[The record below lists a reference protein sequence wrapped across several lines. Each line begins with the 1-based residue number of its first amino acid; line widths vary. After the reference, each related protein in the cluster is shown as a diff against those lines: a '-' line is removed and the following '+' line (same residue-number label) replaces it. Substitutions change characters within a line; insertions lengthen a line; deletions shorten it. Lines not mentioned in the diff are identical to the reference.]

1 MELAGLQITLDA
13 DITKVKE
20 AYDRVMSYTKDLQSD
35 IQKSFNSI
43 PDLGK
48 KLKFTS
54 EGAGEAVKQS
64 KELQQQRKLE
74 IAGTKELLAVQK
86 EASDRIIKAY
96 NNQHQAQVD
105 NIKQTKSLQASINAI
120 NKQREEEAKKV
131 SAAII
136 KSYNDEHQ
144 AQVDNIKT
152 IRNLQ
157 AAVDKINRQK
167 LQDAKA
173 LEAAQGKQL
182 DLYGQ
187 LVKES
192 NDSVR
197 AYYNAS
203 AAVIKYGDAAGISA
217 KKLEELRTS
226 ARNGQEQL
234 KQIEAGAGRYQRFVG
249 SYSTA
254 LEPFKFSIAQI
265 TREMPAFANSLQT
278 GFMGISN
285 NIASAVDAF
294 RAFMAEQKELQ
305 AQGKPSKTALQGIT
319 AALFSW
325 NTALS
330 IGITALTVY
339 GPEITKWLGNL
350 SSAKDKLKEARDEQI
365 KFANATAEATSEQVI
380 KYNLLR
386 SSIDRINQGMVES
399 KNVTNEQNRVVNLY
413 NETIGASTDKVK
425 TYSEAVAGFNAYGQK
440 YINTVLSMAKAN
452 VVFEEMKTAY
462 ADLRKAQIQA
472 DNTTFR
478 DYLNWADKM
487 DVILKDGKLVLKDRV
502 VEKGEFLR
510 DQPVVKAV
518 QRLGRLYEEYKGLV
532 DEANTTG
539 LDVKIEGDA
548 KKKEKNIKTLADITK
563 ELNKELS
570 LAESRRTLGTFE
582 GNELEKQ
589 IKYYEALQS
598 ARQKFEEGALKEIK
612 NPLTIDNE
620 IIQENAKAL
629 KDYAA
634 SIEAIENQKERS
646 EWFVDFYGD
655 LRKNIQEAKS
665 LTDGQTESLQKQFEV
680 VRKAQS
686 ELQNSGYSSGFVLPL
701 LKALE
706 QFLKGQAEVSKAQD
720 EYKEFIKEMQTINLS
735 EQGGFI
741 TGSEASTER
750 LKLLNEQLKDLIKNG
765 NWLEANEIRAKIV
778 TEEGRQAI
786 ENLTTDLNNLIS
798 TTLPKLGEALGEG
811 IGDAFVTGD
820 FDAIFKPLGVALG
833 QQIKE
838 LGKLLIQAGIVKEGI
853 DEAIRNMTFPG
864 GGYGLIIAGV
874 AAVALG
880 QVMQATLSKRV
891 SSVGRNFADGG
902 IVYGETFARVGE
914 YSNSRGNPE
923 IIAPLD
929 RLQSLLGD
937 VGGGRQVELLI
948 PEVTLRGEDLRLSL
962 ERANR
967 RFNR

>member
-285 NIASAVDAF
+285 NIA
-294 RAFMAEQKELQ
+294 
-305 AQGKPSKTALQGIT
+305 
-319 AALFSW
+319 
-325 NTALS
+325 
-330 IGITALTVY
+330 
-339 GPEITKWLGNL
+339 
-350 SSAKDKLKEARDEQI
+350 
-365 KFANATAEATSEQVI
+365 
-380 KYNLLR
+380 
-386 SSIDRINQGMVES
+386 
-399 KNVTNEQNRVVNLY
+399 
-413 NETIGASTDKVK
+413 
-425 TYSEAVAGFNAYGQK
+425 
-440 YINTVLSMAKAN
+440 
-452 VVFEEMKTAY
+452 
-462 ADLRKAQIQA
+462 
-472 DNTTFR
+472 
-478 DYLNWADKM
+478 
-487 DVILKDGKLVLKDRV
+487 
-502 VEKGEFLR
+502 
-510 DQPVVKAV
+510 
-518 QRLGRLYEEYKGLV
+518 
-532 DEANTTG
+532 
-539 LDVKIEGDA
+539 
-548 KKKEKNIKTLADITK
+548 
-563 ELNKELS
+563 LS
-570 LAESRRTLGTFE
+570 L
-582 GNELEKQ
+582 
-589 IKYYEALQS
+589 IH
-598 ARQKFEEGALKEIK
+598 I
-612 NPLTIDNE
+612 
-620 IIQENAKAL
+620 
-629 KDYAA
+629 
-634 SIEAIENQKERS
+634 
-646 EWFVDFYGD
+646 
-655 LRKNIQEAKS
+655 
-665 LTDGQTESLQKQFEV
+665 
-680 VRKAQS
+680 
-686 ELQNSGYSSGFVLPL
+686 
-701 LKALE
+701 
-706 QFLKGQAEVSKAQD
+706 
-720 EYKEFIKEMQTINLS
+720 
-735 EQGGFI
+735 
-741 TGSEASTER
+741 
-750 LKLLNEQLKDLIKNG
+750 
-765 NWLEANEIRAKIV
+765 
-778 TEEGRQAI
+778 
-786 ENLTTDLNNLIS
+786 
-798 TTLPKLGEALGEG
+798 
-811 IGDAFVTGD
+811 
-820 FDAIFKPLGVALG
+820 
-833 QQIKE
+833 
-838 LGKLLIQAGIVKEGI
+838 
-853 DEAIRNMTFPG
+853 
-864 GGYGLIIAGV
+864 
-874 AAVALG
+874 
-880 QVMQATLSKRV
+880 
-891 SSVGRNFADGG
+891 
-902 IVYGETFARVGE
+902 
-914 YSNSRGNPE
+914 
-923 IIAPLD
+923 
-929 RLQSLLGD
+929 
-937 VGGGRQVELLI
+937 
-948 PEVTLRGEDLRLSL
+948 
-962 ERANR
+962 
-967 RFNR
+967 